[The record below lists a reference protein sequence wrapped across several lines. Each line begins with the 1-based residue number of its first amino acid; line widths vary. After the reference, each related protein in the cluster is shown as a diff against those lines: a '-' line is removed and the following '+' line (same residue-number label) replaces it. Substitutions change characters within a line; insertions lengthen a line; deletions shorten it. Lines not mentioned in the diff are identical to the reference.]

1 MSDVQQNAFTMKS
14 LNDAINLRNHVVYLL
29 EQSDQ
34 LPSNYATDTT
44 TTSSNITYND
54 LQKRLLTFVI
64 VGATANS
71 VKLSNGNIIPTKT
84 IVWSGGGSP
93 NSLIT
98 NLPCQH
104 DKSGR
109 VVVDKYLEIPQ
120 FKGVYAVGDCA
131 YITEP
136 YTGKSCPPTAQH
148 AIREGAVVAKNI
160 ISAIEEE
167 DWMTERHLITKQ
179 KA

>member
-64 VGATANS
+64 VGGGFAGVETAE
-71 VKLSNGNIIPTKT
+71 K
-84 IVWSGGGSP
+84 
-93 NSLIT
+93 
-98 NLPCQH
+98 
-104 DKSGR
+104 
-109 VVVDKYLEIPQ
+109 E
-120 FKGVYAVGDCA
+120 
-131 YITEP
+131 
-136 YTGKSCPPTAQH
+136 
-148 AIREGAVVAKNI
+148 IRE
-160 ISAIEEE
+160 
-167 DWMTERHLITKQ
+167 ERNK
-179 KA
+179 

>member
-1 MSDVQQNAFTMKS
+1 MFELTTKYANGQQ
-14 LNDAINLRNHVVYLL
+14 
-29 EQSDQ
+29 QQ
-34 LPSNYATDTT
+34 
-44 TTSSNITYND
+44 
-54 LQKRLLTFVI
+54 
-64 VGATANS
+64 
-71 VKLSNGNIIPTKT
+71 
-84 IVWSGGGSP
+84 GS
-93 NSLIT
+93 T
-98 NLPCQH
+98 
-104 DKSGR
+104 
-109 VVVDKYLEIPQ
+109 E